1 MLQTTAW
8 KDFRPF
14 TVFKKVAESCSVKS
28 FYLRPKGGGELP
40 TFRPGQY
47 VNIKL
52 NIPDQL
58 IPTLRSY
65 TLSNNP
71 TNTDYYR
78 LSIKRELP
86 PVEAPGAPPGS
97 SSNFMHDHV
106 KEGSEVL
113 LSAPTGQFVLRPE
126 GKGPVV
132 FLAGGIGCTPLISM
146 LTAVADTK
154 STRKAWFIHGDRNSS
169 EIAFSNQL
177 VKLAAEHKNIHVHIR
192 YSRPEASC
200 RFGHDYQ
207 SAGHV
212 DMRLIR
218 TLIPGPEPQFFLCG
232 SLPFMRSLYQGLIK
246 WGVDPFQINYEFFGQ
261 ATNLLEENSTSQTTI
276 ENTVE
281 HFEVVFQRSGVTA
294 NWSTTTGSILDLA
307 EANHIK
313 PDFICRSGTCQTCL
327 SRVVHGT
334 FAYFNESVI
343 PPDGPNDIL
352 ICSAHPTSDI
362 VLDI

>member
-1 MLQTTAW
+1 MVQTPARRG
-8 KDFRPF
+8 FRPF
-14 TVFKKVAESCSVKS
+14 IVIQKVVESNLVTS
-28 FYLRPKGGGELP
+28 FYLKPKGGGELP
-40 TFRPGQY
+40 TFRPGQS

-65 TLSNNP
+65 TLSNSP
-71 TNTDYYR
+71 SHSDYYR

-86 PVEAPGAPPGS
+86 PVNAPGAPPGT

-113 LSAPTGQFVLRPE
+113 LSAPTGEFVLRPE

-146 LTAVADTK
+146 LTAVADTR
-154 STRKAWFIHGDRNSS
+154 STRKVWFIHGDRNSY
-169 EIAFSNQL
+169 ENAFGKQL
-177 VKLAAEHKNIHVHIR
+177 IKLAAAHKNIHVHIR
-192 YSRPEASC
+192 YSRPEANC
-200 RFGHDYQ
+200 RLGHDYH

-212 DMRLIR
+212 DMELIR

-232 SLPFMRSLYQGLIK
+232 GTPFMRSLYQGLIA

-261 ATNLLEENSTSQTTI
+261 ASNLLEESSTSQTTI
-276 ENTVE
+276 KNVVE
-281 HFEVVFQRSGVTA
+281 HFEVTFQRSGVKA

-307 EANHIK
+307 EANDIN
-313 PDFICRSGTCQTCL
+313 PDFICRSGMCQTCL
-327 SRVVHGT
+327 RRVVQGT
-334 FAYFNESVI
+334 FAYFNEGVI
-343 PPDGPNDIL
+343 PPKGADDIL
-352 ICSAHPTSDI
+352 ICSAHPTSDM